1 MSKLN
6 EEIISKGVCINE
18 TLTDDELRSI
28 LSKLDNYKDKEGFGL
43 VCKKWLHLQSTERR
57 KLCARAGPLMLKKMA
72 ARFSRI
78 VELDLSQSLSR
89 SFYPGVTDSDLS
101 VVSNGFTSLQTL
113 HLNNCKGITD
123 KGLVELGKGLP
134 RLQSLDISYC
144 RKLTDK
150 GLTAIAEGCPNLRNL
165 HLVGC
170 RFITDG
176 TLVALSKNC
185 PHLEALALQGCVNVT
200 DSGLSALVDKC
211 RKIKFLDVSKCTNVG
226 DAGILRVSE
235 ACSSLTT
242 LKLLDCLKAGDDS
255 IYSLARSCKNLETL
269 VIGGCRNISDESI
282 KSLAFSCNHK
292 LKFLRMDWCLSIS
305 DSALSCIL
313 SLCKNLEALDIG
325 CCEEVTDRAF
335 QDLASSGFESSLKI
349 LRISSCPKI
358 TVFGITKLLES
369 CKTLQY
375 LDVRSCPHI
384 TEWDCDQAGL
394 LFPAYCKVN
403 FTGSLSGSD
412 VLIDVFDLMG

>member
-78 VELDLSQSLSR
+78 VGIRSLSITL
-89 SFYPGVTDSDLS
+89 SFVLSWVTDSDLWI
-101 VVSNGFTSLQTL
+101 GGTW
-113 HLNNCKGITD
+113 
-123 KGLVELGKGLP
+123 KGLP

-150 GLTAIAEGCPNLRNL
+150 GLTAIAEGCRNLRNL

-176 TLVALSKNC
+176 TLIALSKNC
-185 PHLEALALQGCVNVT
+185 PHLEALALQGCINIT
-200 DSGLSALVDKC
+200 DSGFHLFHVLL
-211 RKIKFLDVSKCTNVG
+211 F
-226 DAGILRVSE
+226 
-235 ACSSLTT
+235 TT

-375 LDVRSCPHI
+375 LDVRSCPQI

-412 VLIDVFDLMG
+412 FLIDVFDLMG